1 MLPDIANYAVDHY
14 NVPPML
20 IRTRTTEATDDLTG
34 SLISIPCWDIRI
46 IIQNL
51 ALMSQ
56 KDKKFIEVNLKGK
69 ELNYH
74 WQFTK

>member
-1 MLPDIANYAVDHY
+1 M
-14 NVPPML
+14 
-20 IRTRTTEATDDLTG
+20 G

-51 ALMSQ
+51 TLMSQ
-56 KDKKFIEVNLKGK
+56 KDKKIIEVNLKGK

-74 WQFTK
+74 WQFTKWSLKYKFIEDIADNTTKG